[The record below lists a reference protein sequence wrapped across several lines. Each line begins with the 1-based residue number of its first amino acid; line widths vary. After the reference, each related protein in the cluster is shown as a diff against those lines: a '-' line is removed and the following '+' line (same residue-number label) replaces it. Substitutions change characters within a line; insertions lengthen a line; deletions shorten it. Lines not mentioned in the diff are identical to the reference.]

1 MINIALVDDHNLF
14 RTSLAAWLNNNE
26 KLHVALEC
34 ENGKEL
40 QLFLPKHQID
50 VVLLDIQMPEMDGI
64 ETCEWLTRTHPGIKI
79 LIVSFLKDV
88 DIIYQM
94 MQRGAHGYFSKE
106 SAPEELA
113 NAILSLDYTSFFFNH
128 SIRHIIQEAKKWK
141 PTKKEVSTAPATSHE
156 QLFTQR
162 ETEILKWV
170 SQGLKS
176 AEIGDKMNI
185 DVRTVETHRR
195 NIIEKTPAKNM
206 IGAVLW
212 AFKEGWIELEG

>member
-14 RTSLAAWLNNNE
+14 RTSLAAWLNNHE
-26 KLHVALEC
+26 KLNVVLEC

-40 QLFLPKHQID
+40 QLFLNKHQVD

-64 ETCEWLTRTHPGIKI
+64 ATCEWLTRTHPGIKI

-88 DIIYQM
+88 DVIYQM

-106 SAPEELA
+106 AAPEELA
-113 NAILSLDYTSFFFNH
+113 DAIQSLDYTSFFFNH

-141 PTKKEVSTAPATSHE
+141 PKGEKTEIKSSSHSD

-162 ETEILKWV
+162 EVEILKWV
-170 SQGLKS
+170 SQGMKS

-212 AFKEGWIELEG
+212 AFKEGWIEL